1 MSTLR
6 NKVQLIG
13 HLGGDPIIKTS
24 NSGTKVSTL
33 RLATKDLFK
42 NKAGEWVDETQWH
55 TLVVWGN
62 LNNIIEKHCQ
72 KGSQVLV
79 EGKLTYRE
87 FEDSINGKRT
97 LTEIKVENI
106 IVMSKSK
113 SSKGNT
119 TVNSEDTIE
128 EDLPF

>member
-13 HLGGDPIIKTS
+13 HIGADPIIKTS
-24 NSGTKVSTL
+24 TNGTKVSSI

-42 NKAGEWVDETQWH
+42 NKNGDWVDETQWH

-62 LNNIIEKHCQ
+62 INNMIEKQCQ
-72 KGSQVLV
+72 KGTQILA
-79 EGKLTYRE
+79 EGKIVYRE
-87 FEDSINGKRT
+87 YEDNNGDKRQV
-97 LTEIKVENI
+97 TEIKVGNI
-106 IVMSKSK
+106 VVMNKSR
-113 SSKGNT
+113 SAQASNAIM
-119 TVNSEDTIE
+119 VEEILE

>member
-13 HLGGDPIIKTS
+13 HIGADPVIKTS
-24 NSGTKVSTL
+24 TNGTKVSSI

-42 NKAGEWVDETQWH
+42 NKAGDWVDETQWH

-62 LNNIIEKHCQ
+62 INNMIEKHCQ
-72 KGSQVLV
+72 KGTQILI
-79 EGKLTYRE
+79 EGKIVYRE
-87 FEDSINGKRT
+87 YEDNNGDKRT
-97 LTEIKVENI
+97 ITEIKVGNMV
-106 IVMSKSK
+106 VMNKPK
-113 SSKGNT
+113 AT
-119 TVNSEDTIE
+119 QVNNRPEEEITE

>member
-24 NSGTKVSTL
+24 NSGTMVSTL

-62 LNNIIEKHCQ
+62 LNKIIEKHCQ

-97 LTEIKVENI
+97 ITEIKVENI

-113 SSKGNT
+113 ASKGNT
-119 TVNSEDTIE
+119 TANSEDMIE

>member
-72 KGSQVLV
+72 KGSQILV

>member
-1 MSTLR
+1 MSKLKNR
-6 NKVQLIG
+6 IQLIG
-13 HLGGDPIIKTS
+13 HLGSDPMVKTS
-24 NSGTKVSTL
+24 TNGTKVSTI

-55 TLVVWGN
+55 TIVIWGN
-62 LNNIIEKHCQ
+62 LNTVVEMYCQ
-72 KGSQVLV
+72 KGSELLV

-87 FEDSINGKRT
+87 YEDNNGDKKKI
-97 LTEIKVENI
+97 TEIKVDSL

-113 SSKGNT
+113 LNKGKEEISSQ
-119 TVNSEDTIE
+119 EIIE

>member
-1 MSTLR
+1 MSRLKNR
-6 NKVQLIG
+6 IQLIG
-13 HLGGDPIIKTS
+13 HLGSDPMVKTS
-24 NSGTKVSTL
+24 TNGTKVSTI

-55 TLVVWGN
+55 TLVIWGN
-62 LNNIIEKHCQ
+62 LNTVVEMYCQ
-72 KGSQVLV
+72 RGSELLV

-87 FEDSINGKRT
+87 YEDNNGDKKKI
-97 LTEIKVENI
+97 TEIKVDSL

-113 SSKGNT
+113 LNKGKEEISSQ
-119 TVNSEDTIE
+119 EIIE

>member
-13 HLGGDPIIKTS
+13 HLGADPIVKMSTNGI
-24 NSGTKVSTL
+24 KVSTL

-55 TLVVWGN
+55 TLVIWGN
-62 LNNIIEKHCQ
+62 LNNMVEKFCR
-72 KGSQVLV
+72 KGLQVLV

-87 FEDSINGKRT
+87 YEDGHGQKKNS
-97 LTEIKVENI
+97 TEIKVDNI
-106 IVMSKSK
+106 IVMSKNTDNKK
-113 SSKGNT
+113 SVIST
-119 TVNSEDTIE
+119 HEEVI

>member
-1 MSTLR
+1 MSRLR
-6 NKVQLIG
+6 NRIQLIG
-13 HLGGDPIIKTS
+13 HLGADPMVKTS
-24 NSGTKVSTL
+24 NGGIKVSTL

-62 LNNIIEKHCQ
+62 LNTVVERYCQ
-72 KGSQVLV
+72 KGSELLID
-79 EGKLTYRE
+79 GKLTYRE
-87 FEDSINGKRT
+87 YEDSNGDKKT
-97 LTEIKVENI
+97 LTEIKVDSI

-113 SSKGNT
+113 LDKGT
-119 TVNSEDTIE
+119 TEILNEEVTE

>member
-13 HLGGDPIIKTS
+13 HIGADPIIKTS
-24 NSGTKVSTL
+24 TNGTKVSSI

-55 TLVVWGN
+55 TLVIWGN
-62 LNNIIEKHCQ
+62 LNTTVEKYCLR
-72 KGSQVLV
+72 GSELLV

-87 FEDSINGKRT
+87 YEDNNGNNKT
-97 LTEIKVENI
+97 ITEIKVDSL
-106 IVMSKSK
+106 IVMNKSK
-113 SSKGNT
+113 LKKRNEEISSQEIT
-119 TVNSEDTIE
+119 E